1 MVSIAAFQAVDP
13 GSIPGRRNFFQIWK
27 GSCVNLFWAVE
38 EFPRGLTAR
47 ISGFHPGGPG
57 STPGVGRHFAFWL
70 DKACGDEVAE
80 WLRRW
85 TANPMGSARVGSN
98 PILVG
103 IFEKNFRYRELNPGH
118 LGESQVS

>member
-1 MVSIAAFQAVDP
+1 MAYRPANDFND
-13 GSIPGRRNFFQIWK
+13 
-27 GSCVNLFWAVE
+27 
-38 EFPRGLTAR
+38 
-47 ISGFHPGGPG
+47 
-57 STPGVGRHFAFWL
+57 
-70 DKACGDEVAE
+70 DEVAE

-103 IFEKNFRYRELNPGH
+103 FFERKKFRYRELNPGH